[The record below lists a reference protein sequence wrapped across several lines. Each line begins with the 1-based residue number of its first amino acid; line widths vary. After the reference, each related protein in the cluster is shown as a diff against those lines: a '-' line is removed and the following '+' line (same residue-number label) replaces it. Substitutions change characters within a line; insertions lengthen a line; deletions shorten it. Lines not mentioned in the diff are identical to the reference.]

1 MYMMPKLHFTHQAG
15 AGVRILGTVLAEPHS
30 SAFDDVKNL
39 ICNATATT
47 SISTEPATTPS
58 GEYASTSILQHS
70 TGSVYI
76 AHTSDNET
84 TTGLLYQVAVAVR
97 QGNIL
102 ATAFHPELTND
113 LRWHR

>member
-47 SISTEPATTPS
+47 STCTSTDNSIEPTAISS
-58 GEYASTSILQHS
+58 GEYTSTSILQHS
-70 TGSVYI
+70 TDSVYI

-84 TTGLLYQVAVAVR
+84 TTSVLYQVAVAEV
-97 QGNIL
+97 
-102 ATAFHPELTND
+102 
-113 LRWHR
+113 